1 MKARSAV
8 PILVVAGCLAGC
20 AGTGMSDTDAKKEDK
35 AIATETAKGF
45 DSIDDTRCRS
55 FGYQPG
61 SPAYAQCR
69 SDYAK
74 IHKQSGDE

>member
-1 MKARSAV
+1 MKAHSAV

-20 AGTGMSDTDAKKEDK
+20 AGTGTSDVDAKKEDK
-35 AIATETAKGF
+35 AMATETAKSF

-61 SPAYAQCR
+61 SSAYAQCR

-74 IHKQSGDE
+74 IHKQGDSE